1 MPLDKRCAAPEMG
14 LSNDARAVLTGTLCC
29 IRMAHVVAHVMRGAR
44 MFCKWIQM
52 GSAGQT
58 DCARRDHA
66 RPIVAGS

>member
-1 MPLDKRCAAPEMG
+1 M
-14 LSNDARAVLTGTLCC
+14 
-29 IRMAHVVAHVMRGAR
+29 RMAHVMAHVMRGAR

-58 DCARRDHA
+58 DCAHRDYA